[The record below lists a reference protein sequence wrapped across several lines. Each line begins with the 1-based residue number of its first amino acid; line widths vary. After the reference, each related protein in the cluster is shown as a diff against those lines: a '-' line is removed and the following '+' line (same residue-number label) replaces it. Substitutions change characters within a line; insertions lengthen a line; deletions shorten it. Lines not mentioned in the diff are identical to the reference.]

1 MGNNLR
7 SHLLCLFLGILLIL
21 NASLSQAADYY
32 WVGGSGDWSDI
43 NHWATTS
50 GGTVT
55 HFTVPSPGDDV
66 HFDANSFTGPG
77 QVVNL
82 NLNIITCRDLN
93 VSLAAYQP
101 SFFSISTTKLEIYG
115 SLLLRPDINF
125 QVNSEV
131 HFLASSSGH
140 LIRTAGKGMLSNVYF
155 SGPGG
160 GWALADTLK
169 VPNHQIHLQEGT
181 LNTAGQTVV
190 CNQFVSNYSFNRTLN
205 LSSSHIYVAA
215 QWICHSSGL
224 TVYAGSSRIF
234 LSGAGASFQTSGPG
248 SLAFHRLYYSA
259 ITGTATLNTGA
270 VSFNRVEFATG
281 AILGGNV
288 TYGDL
293 ILAYGK
299 KYYINTSS
307 THTFLDSLY
316 AQGHCLSPI
325 RLECPQ
331 GTANF
336 VKASGSI
343 TVEYAEIK
351 GIVAGG
357 GGVFNA
363 LASADLGGNT
373 GWQFLPA
380 PPRTLYWV
388 GGAGEWGDTAHW
400 SAGSGGPGG
409 ECPPTASDDVVFN
422 ALSFASTKDTVVLDG
437 FHAHCRT
444 MTWQPSS
451 LEPVFFGQPSRTL
464 HIWGSLELTP
474 GMHWDMQGAIQFES
488 TLTGN
493 TIKSADHSFLNY
505 LEFKGMGGGWTL
517 LDSLSILGNNIVHT
531 RGHLN
536 TGGQKVKCARFV
548 STEPFVRELSL
559 GASKVELQEENIESF
574 ELNGSFFT
582 LNAGTSE
589 ITLSGKDAI
598 FFLKNNSN
606 LIFHNLTLSND
617 SGSILVSTPGVE
629 FNRLWFYSNARI
641 VGDTEIDSLLLS
653 TGKTYVIQAQSAHTI
668 GTLVAAGNC
677 NHPVLLETDS
687 LGYTATLNMGPDT
700 SKVFDL
706 IIQDLVC
713 NPDSMIVA
721 NNSVGLGKT
730 SGWLINERP
739 EADFYWIGGTGHW
752 SDSSHWSNSSGGVAV
767 NCLPSP
773 VDNVIFDNNSFLTPS
788 DTVFGYGLL
797 FCRDVRWINTIR
809 LPLLKGSDGGA
820 WRIHGSMLLSDSM
833 SYAYGGTIAFMAD
846 TLGKTV
852 ITRNHTFLND
862 VTFHHPDGGWTLLD
876 SLIIECQDC
885 ALSLLQGKLKM
896 RDRDIRIPNF
906 RSMYGLSKALDIRAA
921 KIQVQDGNWL
931 MNGDSLEMLSDS
943 SHISFYGPT
952 AILMNFNG
960 DTIPYH
966 NVTYLSSG
974 GFKELSS
981 YQCSASFNVVRIA
994 SGSTLRGDNIFDT
1007 LHFAPGMHY
1016 HLEPGR
1022 TQHINHL
1029 EAIGDCFDKISIQ
1042 SLIVG
1047 QQAILGKSSD
1057 TLIVD
1062 FVTLQDMDA
1071 QGGALFK
1078 AVNSLDKGNNTNWVI
1093 EAPSPVNHYW
1103 VGGSG
1108 DWSDPMHWSYTSG
1121 GAGGAC
1127 IPTLRDDVFFDANSF
1142 SPGPDTVM
1150 IDMVAECRSMHWGGA
1165 GGQPIIFGSWP
1176 IWVFGSLHLTDSMQN
1191 LLTGSWMFRSD
1202 SLGNTIRTAGHSFIR
1217 PLYFQGGGSWDLL
1230 DSLTTQSDVY
1240 HIKGRINT
1248 LGNKLNAFRYYSDSD
1263 DPRVLDL
1270 DTSLFIIRS
1279 SALLGWIVDGTNMT
1293 ILPGTSTIRFLQ
1305 GAGMENKTGVHL
1317 DYHNVEFMSQTGSS
1331 LLRSSQIECS
1341 FNHVVIH
1348 NDGKIFG
1355 RNTFDSLTFFP
1366 DNTYQLDASL
1376 PQTIVKHWWVRGNNC
1391 FPVRLES
1398 TAYGD
1403 QAEVIKDTGLVTG
1416 DFIHMRDINASGGAS
1431 FFAGANS
1438 SDIKNNTGWIFNNAP
1453 SYVYGFPEDTF
1464 LVKGTP
1470 FVLNTLNF
1478 NIGPGTTYLW
1488 GDGSTASTLGVSTPG
1503 TYYVTVTYDSN
1514 CSVSDSI
1521 IVFCRL
1527 GLDMSPTP
1535 TTCNAYADGAV
1546 DLGVQ
1551 GSPSLYSYFW
1561 STGDTTKDISGLT
1574 AGWYS
1579 VTVTDSVCYGVDSV
1593 EVTEP
1598 PVPAAH
1604 IPDTS
1609 FCEDTLITIHARPG
1623 FLTYEW
1629 SSGATTPWLTLD
1641 QGDSIWLV
1649 VTDSNGCVSVKFHAL
1664 VTEDTL
1670 PRPFLGSDTCVTFD
1684 AGIWLEPGTFEEY
1697 LWQNGS
1703 TSANFEARWE
1713 GTYWVQVKSAT
1724 CVAADT
1730 LQVGTCPAKME
1741 VPNVFT
1747 PNGDGIN
1754 DVFLPESRNIV
1765 LYKLMVFNRWGGLVF
1780 QSNDVSRG
1788 WDGRCDGGQCP
1799 EGTYFFTIDYSE
1811 FLQESV
1817 NHSLQGSVT
1826 LLR

>member
-1 MGNNLR
+1 
-7 SHLLCLFLGILLIL
+7 
-21 NASLSQAADYY
+21 
-32 WVGGSGDWSDI
+32 
-43 NHWATTS
+43 
-50 GGTVT
+50 
-55 HFTVPSPGDDV
+55 
-66 HFDANSFTGPG
+66 
-77 QVVNL
+77 
-82 NLNIITCRDLN
+82 
-93 VSLAAYQP
+93 
-101 SFFSISTTKLEIYG
+101 
-115 SLLLRPDINF
+115 
-125 QVNSEV
+125 
-131 HFLASSSGH
+131 
-140 LIRTAGKGMLSNVYF
+140 
-155 SGPGG
+155 
-160 GWALADTLK
+160 
-169 VPNHQIHLQEGT
+169 
-181 LNTAGQTVV
+181 
-190 CNQFVSNYSFNRTLN
+190 
-205 LSSSHIYVAA
+205 
-215 QWICHSSGL
+215 
-224 TVYAGSSRIF
+224 
-234 LSGAGASFQTSGPG
+234 
-248 SLAFHRLYYSA
+248 
-259 ITGTATLNTGA
+259 
-270 VSFNRVEFATG
+270 
-281 AILGGNV
+281 
-288 TYGDL
+288 
-293 ILAYGK
+293 
-299 KYYINTSS
+299 
-307 THTFLDSLY
+307 
-316 AQGHCLSPI
+316 
-325 RLECPQ
+325 
-331 GTANF
+331 
-336 VKASGSI
+336 
-343 TVEYAEIK
+343 
-351 GIVAGG
+351 
-357 GGVFNA
+357 
-363 LASADLGGNT
+363 
-373 GWQFLPA
+373 
-380 PPRTLYWV
+380 
-388 GGAGEWGDTAHW
+388 
-400 SAGSGGPGG
+400 
-409 ECPPTASDDVVFN
+409 
-422 ALSFASTKDTVVLDG
+422 
-437 FHAHCRT
+437 
-444 MTWQPSS
+444 
-451 LEPVFFGQPSRTL
+451 
-464 HIWGSLELTP
+464 
-474 GMHWDMQGAIQFES
+474 
-488 TLTGN
+488 
-493 TIKSADHSFLNY
+493 
-505 LEFKGMGGGWTL
+505 
-517 LDSLSILGNNIVHT
+517 
-531 RGHLN
+531 
-536 TGGQKVKCARFV
+536 
-548 STEPFVRELSL
+548 
-559 GASKVELQEENIESF
+559 
-574 ELNGSFFT
+574 
-582 LNAGTSE
+582 
-589 ITLSGKDAI
+589 
-598 FFLKNNSN
+598 
-606 LIFHNLTLSND
+606 
-617 SGSILVSTPGVE
+617 
-629 FNRLWFYSNARI
+629 
-641 VGDTEIDSLLLS
+641 
-653 TGKTYVIQAQSAHTI
+653 
-668 GTLVAAGNC
+668 
-677 NHPVLLETDS
+677 
-687 LGYTATLNMGPDT
+687 
-700 SKVFDL
+700 
-706 IIQDLVC
+706 
-713 NPDSMIVA
+713 
-721 NNSVGLGKT
+721 
-730 SGWLINERP
+730 
-739 EADFYWIGGTGHW
+739 
-752 SDSSHWSNSSGGVAV
+752 
-767 NCLPSP
+767 
-773 VDNVIFDNNSFLTPS
+773 
-788 DTVFGYGLL
+788 
-797 FCRDVRWINTIR
+797 
-809 LPLLKGSDGGA
+809 
-820 WRIHGSMLLSDSM
+820 
-833 SYAYGGTIAFMAD
+833 
-846 TLGKTV
+846 
-852 ITRNHTFLND
+852 
-862 VTFHHPDGGWTLLD
+862 
-876 SLIIECQDC
+876 
-885 ALSLLQGKLKM
+885 
-896 RDRDIRIPNF
+896 
-906 RSMYGLSKALDIRAA
+906 
-921 KIQVQDGNWL
+921 
-931 MNGDSLEMLSDS
+931 
-943 SHISFYGPT
+943 
-952 AILMNFNG
+952 
-960 DTIPYH
+960 
-966 NVTYLSSG
+966 
-974 GFKELSS
+974 
-981 YQCSASFNVVRIA
+981 
-994 SGSTLRGDNIFDT
+994 
-1007 LHFAPGMHY
+1007 
-1016 HLEPGR
+1016 
-1022 TQHINHL
+1022 
-1029 EAIGDCFDKISIQ
+1029 
-1042 SLIVG
+1042 
-1047 QQAILGKSSD
+1047 
-1057 TLIVD
+1057 
-1062 FVTLQDMDA
+1062 
-1071 QGGALFK
+1071 
-1078 AVNSLDKGNNTNWVI
+1078 
-1093 EAPSPVNHYW
+1093 
-1103 VGGSG
+1103 
-1108 DWSDPMHWSYTSG
+1108 
-1121 GAGGAC
+1121 
-1127 IPTLRDDVFFDANSF
+1127 
-1142 SPGPDTVM
+1142 
-1150 IDMVAECRSMHWGGA
+1150 
-1165 GGQPIIFGSWP
+1165 
-1176 IWVFGSLHLTDSMQN
+1176 
-1191 LLTGSWMFRSD
+1191 
-1202 SLGNTIRTAGHSFIR
+1202 
-1217 PLYFQGGGSWDLL
+1217 
-1230 DSLTTQSDVY
+1230 
-1240 HIKGRINT
+1240 
-1248 LGNKLNAFRYYSDSD
+1248 
-1263 DPRVLDL
+1263 VLDL

-1488 GDGSTASTLGVSTPG
+1488 GDGSTGSTLGVSTPG